1 MRLRVIWIVLI
12 VCAVLMQSCG
22 TFKKVFKLR
31 DSSRVQAKSEVKI
44 DSSRTVVD
52 RSVTTIT
59 EKADTVVSTKEAV
72 VREATF
78 LNMDSLVNGMMAI
91 KNDLVDV
98 RLTLDPSTGI
108 LSAVATVKPQSVHVV
123 LDKKTT
129 IAADV
134 KEDIRV
140 AKMKNESLDTKTSHS
155 ITERKPDYFAIA
167 IGIGVFVLA
176 VFLGIY
182 LFKKFK

>member
-1 MRLRVIWIVLI
+1 MRLRVIWVVLI

-44 DSSRTVVD
+44 DSSRVVVD
-52 RSVTTIT
+52 KTVTTIT
-59 EKADTVVSTKEAV
+59 EKADTVVRTPTAV
-72 VREATF
+72 VKEQTY
-78 LNMDSLVNGMMAI
+78 LNLDSLVNGMMAI

-98 RLTLDPSTGI
+98 SLQLDPKTGI
-108 LSAVATVKPQSVHVV
+108 LSAVATVKPQSVHVAV
-123 LDKKTT
+123 DKKTT

-176 VFLGIY
+176 VFIGLWAWR
-182 LFKKFK
+182 KFK